1 MWSDVG
7 GINKCFG
14 RPIFIFFIKESW
26 ICDMTRHH
34 AEPNINILLT
44 INVPFADIQWSHL
57 LTMPLHCLWAKS
69 NNRTH
74 GQFEY
79 DVIWFF
85 FFFYF
90 GRLHE
95 RCDCC
100 YIVCLRFQLAQIKQV
115 NCKMST
121 KNVNNYK

>member
-1 MWSDVG
+1 
-7 GINKCFG
+7 
-14 RPIFIFFIKESW
+14 
-26 ICDMTRHH
+26 
-34 AEPNINILLT
+34 
-44 INVPFADIQWSHL
+44 
-57 LTMPLHCLWAKS
+57 MPLHCLWAKS

-79 DVIWFF
+79 DVICFV

-100 YIVCLRFQLAQIKQV
+100 YIVYLRFQLAQIKQV